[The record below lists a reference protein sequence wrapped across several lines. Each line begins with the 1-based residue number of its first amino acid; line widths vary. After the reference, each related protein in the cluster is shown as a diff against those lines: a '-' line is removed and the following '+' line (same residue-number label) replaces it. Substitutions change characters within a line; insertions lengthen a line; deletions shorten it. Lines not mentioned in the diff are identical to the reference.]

1 MRRDVR
7 TFTISD
13 STRVCSDFY
22 DLTSLLKFIAN
33 PQCQPKLLPDAL
45 PETDRSTGY
54 TIMLIDMAN
63 DVSTP
68 SYYVV
73 EGPLIGVDTELP
85 EWCCCGNCTV
95 CNLLEAIC
103 CNHRHDVE
111 SLLEYIGDCVI
122 DNKFVKINVLSKE
135 GIIFSRDL
143 IASSFKD
150 LTAKAQYLSAELNNA
165 MKRNIVNT
173 RTLWSA

>member
-73 EGPLIGVDTELP
+73 EGPFKLELTLSYRSGAVV
-85 EWCCCGNCTV
+85 ETV
-95 CNLLEAIC
+95 PTVTC
-103 CNHRHDVE
+103 
-111 SLLEYIGDCVI
+111 
-122 DNKFVKINVLSKE
+122 
-135 GIIFSRDL
+135 
-143 IASSFKD
+143 
-150 LTAKAQYLSAELNNA
+150 
-165 MKRNIVNT
+165 
-173 RTLWSA
+173 